1 MNHQRPTALHEQANA
16 EAIVFFAEHLKQF
29 KTDCENLHQ
38 LERNLPAMANEISKM
53 ILAPSSIVIQAD
65 DGAEWQHSVELMKNV
80 FLCHRRAATGLEF
93 AVVELLPL
101 KSGKRKEAL
110 NNGHHAQEVLQTF
123 TRDQRL
129 VLQLWKSDVVAQV
142 RDFLAEKYPHQ
153 DMSIVAE
160 SFEIK
165 LTRAIS
171 QRPALAQTQSRGIR
185 I

>member
-29 KTDCENLHQ
+29 KADCENLHQ
-38 LERNLPAMANEISKM
+38 LERDLPTTA
-53 ILAPSSIVIQAD
+53 LQSSGCAIQTD
-65 DGAEWQHSVELMKNV
+65 DGTEWLHGAELIKNIS
-80 FLCHRRAATGLEF
+80 LCHRRAATGLEF
-93 AVVELLPL
+93 AVVESMPL
-101 KSGKRKEAL
+101 KSGERQEVL
-110 NNGHHAQEVLQTF
+110 NSGCNAQEVLQTF

-129 VLQLWKSDVVAQV
+129 VLQLWKSDVVAKV